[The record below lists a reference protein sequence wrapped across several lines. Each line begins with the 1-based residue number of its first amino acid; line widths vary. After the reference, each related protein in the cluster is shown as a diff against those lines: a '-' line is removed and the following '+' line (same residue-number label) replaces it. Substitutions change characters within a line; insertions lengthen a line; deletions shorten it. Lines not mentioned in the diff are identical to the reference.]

1 MKLIKGKNG
10 EAKIFT
16 DLVEQAAVDQVQN
29 IMDHEI
35 SENAKVRFMPDIHFG
50 KGATVGTTI
59 RLSEDFSEWK
69 VSPNV
74 VGVDV
79 GCAILMYKVQ
89 TADLSEID
97 LVKLDSVVNSMVPA
111 GFSVHSKPQ
120 DESFANSAIM
130 GLTFSVP
137 QKTRE
142 RIQLG
147 LGTLGGGNH
156 FIELGKDEEGNYW
169 LSVHS
174 GSRNLGVQVAKH
186 HQDVAIKKLHED
198 KVDIKGVIAK
208 LKAEE
213 RHSEIQDVISS
224 TKKEHPEITKEVE
237 SLAFLQGQLL
247 KDYLHDMYIAQSY
260 AARSREIMLDIIVEA
275 MGLTLV
281 DKFDSVHN
289 FIEHE
294 NFKKGTIRKGATSAK
309 LGERL
314 VIPLNMRDG
323 SIIAIGKGNS
333 DWNESA
339 PHGAGR
345 MMSRGQAKRE
355 LSMDDFKQQMSS
367 VYTTSVM
374 ESTLD
379 EAPEAYKPAEAIL
392 ENIKDSVDIVHIV
405 KPVYNFKAH
414 D

>member
-1 MKLIKGKNG
+1 MITLQGKNG

-16 DLVEQAAVDQVQN
+16 DLVEQAALEQVQA
-29 IMDHEI
+29 IMNHKI
-35 SENAKVRFMPDIHFG
+35 SENSQVRFMPDCHFG

-59 RLSEDFSEWK
+59 RLPENFDEWK

-79 GCAILMYKVQ
+79 GCSILMYKVQ
-89 TADLSEID
+89 TKDLSEID
-97 LVKLDSVVNSMVPA
+97 LVKLDSVVNCMIPA
-111 GFSVHSKPQ
+111 GFSVYSKPK
-120 DESFANSAIM
+120 DEIFAKTSIK
-130 GLTFSVP
+130 GLTFSVS
-137 QKTRE
+137 QRTQE

-208 LKAEE
+208 LKAEG

-247 KDYLHDMYIAQSY
+247 KDYLHDMYIAQNY
-260 AARSREIMLDIIVEA
+260 AARSREIMLDTIVEA
-275 MGLTLV
+275 MELTLV

-289 FIEHE
+289 FVEHE
-294 NFKKGTIRKGATSAK
+294 NFTNGTIRKGATSAK
-309 LGERL
+309 EGERL

-323 SIIAIGKGNS
+323 SIIARGKGNQ

-345 MMSRGQAKRE
+345 MMSRSQARKE
-355 LSMDDFKQQMSS
+355 IDLEDFKQQMSE
-367 VYTTSVM
+367 VYTTSVVG
-374 ESTLD
+374 STVD
-379 EAPEAYKPAEAIL
+379 EAPDAYKPAESII
-392 ENIKDSVDIVHIV
+392 ENIKDTVQIVHIV
-405 KPVYNFKAH
+405 KPVYNFKAK
-414 D
+414 

>member
-16 DLVEQAAVDQVQN
+16 DLVEQAALDQVQA
-29 IMDHEI
+29 IMNHEI
-35 SENAKVRFMPDIHFG
+35 SENSKVRFMPDIHFG

-89 TADLSEID
+89 TKDLSEID
-97 LVKLDSVVNSMVPA
+97 LAKLDSVVNNMVPA

-120 DESFANSAIM
+120 DESFADSAIM
-130 GLTFSVP
+130 ELTFSVP

-186 HQDVAIKKLHED
+186 HQDVAIANLHE
-198 KVDIKGVIAK
+198 KTVDLKGTIAK
-208 LKAEE
+208 LKAEG
-213 RHSEIQDVISS
+213 RHAEIQKTIA
-224 TKKEHPEITKEVE
+224 EIKSATPTVTKEME
-237 SLAFLQGQLL
+237 ALALLQGQML
-247 KDYLHDMYIAQSY
+247 KDYLHDMYIAQDY

-275 MGLTLV
+275 MGLTVV

-294 NFKKGTIRKGATSAK
+294 NFTKGTIRKGATSAK

-355 LSMDDFKQQMSS
+355 LSIEDFKEQMSS

-379 EAPEAYKPAEAIL
+379 EAPEAYKPAESIL
-392 ENIKDSVDIVHIV
+392 ENIKDTVEVLHIV